1 MVGVKVSPRKIHE
14 KATPK
19 KASKDKIIA
28 ATEVWV
34 YFWQIFCSKKAT
46 KVLKIPKYK
55 MESKVLV
62 FVNCSRGAGP
72 SKKGAKI
79 QDKRAAVASCTMVKR
94 IASSVAL

>member
-1 MVGVKVSPRKIHE
+1 MTQPTIMTGVKVSRRKIHE

-34 YFWQIFCSKKAT
+34 YFWHTFCNKNAS
-46 KVLKIPKYK
+46 KVLKIPRYK
-55 MESKVLV
+55 IESKVLV
-62 FVNCSRGAGP
+62 LASWGKGTAP

-79 QDKRAAVASCTMVKR
+79 QDKRAA
-94 IASSVAL
+94 IAS